1 MTTPGII
8 SGPNFSANTPG
19 SLYSPNRP
27 PSTPA
32 SGSSAARFLQ
42 TVSSPSN
49 PSLASYR
56 SRATTSASSNLS
68 ALTLASPHF
77 KRGAETPYPSSPDS
91 KRRRILPPGAHPHSR
106 TPSGPSTPFPFPRR
120 RESLPRPDFMP
131 PPTVTMGPP
140 PRPHPNGPTNHPPDS
155 SLTLPPLQTVARALE
170 SPGTTQAKSVEAMVM
185 SISVPNKIR
194 VLAKISPPLASPGPT
209 SPKHATRG
217 FVIAV
222 DGADPKVVSQ
232 VTACLCKVLEPSH
245 PVRVFEGPRA
255 DKGSEVSFTAYLRT
269 IEAYHALSKD
279 VITFITTVPEKENG
293 KETEKEKQ
301 TEEDDRE
308 EGEVTPDSIN
318 PKSTTKINTA
328 AATKATSTSSHPADT
343 EMKDDHPSTPT
354 PTTSTLPTPIA
365 ILPTY
370 QLTHTDTAASRI
382 PIQDAYAPIDHWQW
396 MATLWRGI
404 VGADVT
410 VAVRERSAA
419 SAARDEAA
427 KSRDEAGKGR
437 DEVGKGRDEVGRGKG
452 VYLEPEVEIRL
463 EDARALVV
471 RAERGR
477 VGEGGLRRVGFE
489 VGEWVRGREGG

>member
-1 MTTPGII
+1 
-8 SGPNFSANTPG
+8 
-19 SLYSPNRP
+19 
-27 PSTPA
+27 
-32 SGSSAARFLQ
+32 
-42 TVSSPSN
+42 
-49 PSLASYR
+49 
-56 SRATTSASSNLS
+56 
-68 ALTLASPHF
+68 
-77 KRGAETPYPSSPDS
+77 
-91 KRRRILPPGAHPHSR
+91 
-106 TPSGPSTPFPFPRR
+106 
-120 RESLPRPDFMP
+120 MP

-155 SLTLPPLQTVARALE
+155 SLTLAPLQTVARALE

-222 DGADPKVVSQ
+222 DGADAKAVSQ

-245 PVRVFEGPRA
+245 PVRVFESPPA

-269 IEAYHALSKD
+269 IEAYHALSQD
-279 VITFITTVPEKENG
+279 VIAFITTLPENDNEKEEE
-293 KETEKEKQ
+293 KEKEKEKQ

-308 EGEVTPDSIN
+308 EGEITPDSIS
-318 PKSTTKINTA
+318 PKSTTITPT
-328 AATKATSTSSHPADT
+328 AATKASSSPADT
-343 EMKDDHPSTPT
+343 EMKDAPPPIPNTPT
-354 PTTSTLPTPIA
+354 SRQNSTSALPLPTPIA

-410 VAVRERSAA
+410 VAVRERASASADRLERSAA
-419 SAARDEAA
+419 
-427 KSRDEAGKGR
+427 KDEAGKGR
-437 DEVGKGRDEVGRGKG
+437 G
-452 VYLEPEVEIRL
+452 LEPEVEIRL
-463 EDARALVV
+463 EDARAVVV
-471 RAERGR
+471 RAEKGR

-489 VGEWVRGREGG
+489 VGEWVRGREGGEGGVMV